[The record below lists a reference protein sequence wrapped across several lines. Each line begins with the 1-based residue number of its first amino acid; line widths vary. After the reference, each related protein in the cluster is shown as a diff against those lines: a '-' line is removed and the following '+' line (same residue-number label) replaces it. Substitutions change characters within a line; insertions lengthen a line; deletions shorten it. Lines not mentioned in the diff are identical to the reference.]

1 METNTQTAAIKA
13 ALLNG
18 EIITPID
25 ALNRFGCMRL
35 GARIWD
41 LRNEG
46 LPIETAFS
54 SGEKRYAIYFISHDN
69 LNKYN
74 AQITQA

>member
-1 METNTQTAAIKA
+1 MEITTQTAAIKA
-13 ALLNG
+13 ALLKG
-18 EIITPID
+18 EVITPID

-46 LPIETAFS
+46 LPIEMILSEGKKKFA
-54 SGEKRYAIYFISHDN
+54 KYFITPAN
-69 LNKYN
+69 IAKIN
-74 AQITQA
+74 AV

>member
-1 METNTQTAAIKA
+1 MEITTQTAAIKA
-13 ALLNG
+13 ALLKG
-18 EIITPID
+18 EVITPID

-46 LPIETAFS
+46 LPVEMVLAD
-54 SGEKRYAIYFISHDN
+54 GKKKYAKYFISPVN
-69 LNKYN
+69 LSNYRKE
-74 AQITQA
+74 AV